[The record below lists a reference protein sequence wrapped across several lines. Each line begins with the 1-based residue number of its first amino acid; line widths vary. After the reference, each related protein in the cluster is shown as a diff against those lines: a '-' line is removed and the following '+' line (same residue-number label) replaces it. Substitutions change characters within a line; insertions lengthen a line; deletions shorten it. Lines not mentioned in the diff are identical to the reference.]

1 MSALYKRLLF
11 ASNLIIMRQHI
22 TNIIKFMLITIVC
35 EDVNY
40 VNCANNV
47 STNYV
52 NNELMFTIYIN

>member
-40 VNCANNV
+40 VNCVNNV

-52 NNELMFTIYIN
+52 INELMLIIYIN

>member
-22 TNIIKFMLITIVC
+22 THIIKFMLITIVC

-40 VNCANNV
+40 VNCVNNV

>member
-40 VNCANNV
+40 VNCVNNV

>member
-1 MSALYKRLLF
+1 
-11 ASNLIIMRQHI
+11 
-22 TNIIKFMLITIVC
+22 MLITIVC

-40 VNCANNV
+40 VNCVNNV